1 MSNMGERLSFGM
13 MAGLFA
19 IRDLLWPPSEKL
31 RQGPVEEGSQ
41 VLDYGS
47 GPGGYSVAAARM
59 VGEGG
64 TVYAADVSEMAI
76 ASVRK
81 RVLKAGL
88 SNIKTILTDC
98 RTGLTD
104 ESIDIV
110 LLFDTYH
117 DLKDPGAAMK
127 ELHRV
132 LKPSGILLI
141 SDHHMKHDQIVREI
155 EKAGLFELTT
165 EISGIYRYARK

>member
-1 MSNMGERLSFGM
+1 MSNIGERLSFGL

-19 IRDLLWPPSEKL
+19 IRDLLWPPWEKL
-31 RQGPVEEGSQ
+31 RQGPVEEGFQ
-41 VLDYGS
+41 VLDYGC

-81 RVLKAGL
+81 RALNAGL
-88 SNIKTILTDC
+88 SNIETILTDC
-98 RTGLTD
+98 RTGLAD
-104 ESIDIV
+104 ESIDIA

-117 DLKDPGAAMK
+117 DLKDPGAVMK

-132 LKPSGILLI
+132 LKPSGILLF
-141 SDHHMKHDQIVREI
+141 SDHHMKHDQIVAEI
-155 EKAGLFELTT
+155 EKAGRFGLTT
-165 EISGIYRYARK
+165 ERAGIYRFSRE

>member
-1 MSNMGERLSFGM
+1 VSNMGERLSFGM
-13 MAGLFA
+13 MAGFFA

-31 RQGPVEEGSQ
+31 RQGPVEEGFQ

-76 ASVRK
+76 ASVR
-81 RVLKAGL
+81 RRALKAGL
-88 SNIKTILTDC
+88 SNIETILTDC

-117 DLKDPGAAMK
+117 DLIHPGAVMK

-132 LKPSGILLI
+132 LKPSGILLF
-141 SDHHMKHDQIVREI
+141 SDHHMKRDQIVTEI